1 MGDRGRPFVM
11 SFGDIVFVWECDH
24 FDIWEHVVFDLDGCD
39 AACLVGC
46 DEEYAAAIPEVFAIF
61 FAGFDVELHGL
72 SRHCAILTLSVSM
85 NMAEAGSKGMSAGNL
100 LREEWAEGPG
110 EISS

>member
-1 MGDRGRPFVM
+1 M
-11 SFGDIVFVWECDH
+11 
-24 FDIWEHVVFDLDGCD
+24 FDLDGGD
-39 AACLVGC
+39 VACLVGC

-72 SRHCAILTLSVSM
+72 SRHCAILALSVSM

-100 LREEWAEGPG
+100 MVWTPFTPNFTLGEKFEDRGGRNVRTDNWRRYRETVFPSARD
-110 EISS
+110 